1 MNACVYWITG
11 LSGSGKTTLGRAL
24 CRRLRQSG
32 KQAVM
37 VDGDDIRQL
46 LGRQSAENMYS
57 LAARRQLAE
66 LIQRLCGWLAQQDV
80 NVVCC
85 TISAFPDIR
94 NGNRDIFDS
103 YFEVFIDTPMHILKK
118 RDNKSIYARAFAG
131 ELQNVIGVD
140 LPFEAPANSDLRIE
154 NIAQDSNF
162 PEPWVDKILELSV
175 GST

>member
-1 MNACVYWITG
+1 
-11 LSGSGKTTLGRAL
+11 
-24 CRRLRQSG
+24 
-32 KQAVM
+32 M

-66 LIQRLCGWLAQQDV
+66 LLQRLCGWLAQQDV

-103 YFEVFIDTPMHILKK
+103 YFEVFIDTPMDILKK

-162 PEPWVDKILELSV
+162 PEPWVDKILEFSV